1 MPLVKSQLA
10 RYRRGD
16 RGDYVGAE
24 NAAEFDS
31 VAAVSAKMAAVF
43 YQEVPVCEN
52 CYKVYN
58 FVDDA
63 RHRAL
68 QKLEHQRKPK
78 SASSKPASVAA
89 AVTPHDVEASRGSLR
104 AAIQAIDGL
113 TKLDVAEIRT
123 MVNPPAAVEVVLEA
137 VMVLLTGK
145 VMTFH
150 DTRRLLNGGEAF
162 LLMLQQFR
170 VEDVTDARL
179 KLAESYAD
187 NPVFRPKNVEPVSAC
202 AAKFCAWVLGVVQAA
217 RWHRGL
223 GHRRTDPLL
232 PVGAGGG
239 GDGDDDGGGG
249 GGVPSADVPF
259 HQKLAKA
266 KAKRRG
272 GQPPAQV
279 DDHSGKLK
287 GRAGGKFTSL
297 LRGDSPPT
305 SMMNLNSM
313 HQPTPQLP
321 PVQTLSQSHY
331 PQPTHG
337 GRASSPMQQQQQSRP
352 QQPALT
358 KRQRNAIAAS
368 QQKTTDRL
376 TALNSVSALGGT
388 AKEFRCSDGITVM
401 PYIVM
406 GNLSVS
412 VKRCNFVVVH
422 DFFDTADATSLLMK
436 NITQHHDGCQ
446 ALCFNYPGQSNTVW
460 PRLPAAERD
469 RGALEPVHNNDW
481 VADRLH
487 ELLQYVESQGDFLLS
502 NPFHVVGFGNG
513 ACIGAAFVQRY
524 GNHPAYASSIRSFVS
539 INGFLCPDPQ
549 LTAILHSASEL
560 FENTTHSR
568 PDIPVAFWS
577 RFIFSEDYLTRVSPN
592 LALNILTAVSNPV
605 TNEGRTKVARG
616 ALQHRDLR
624 GGLAPDLPERN
635 VVATVLGTGAPA
647 AGGPGGGGAAVS
659 SVLTLT
665 PVQIP
670 VVVLQ
675 STENLLVNAANVDS
689 FLTGRNTKHLWSHQ
703 LNVISAAALSQ
714 AQDPTANWVGKM
726 ASGPADYAKFSI
738 LGKPGL
744 RMLLD
749 VMANPRGA
757 FVMWA
762 RTGHCVQQ
770 ENKGAVLDLLD
781 ALAMPSTDYVGED
794 LGDSAQQPVPT
805 SAAPPAGG
813 GPGGLPERDR
823 KAIAR
828 SIPKPVVD
836 QLEVESITSKMEVM
850 FKLNPPPRKTVETGR
865 TVGSAEAAGK
875 ATQVAVEEEEDEEE
889 EPIDATVTLKLPSS
903 SSGGTALPHDIV
915 SAAAVDDEDDDDD
928 DDAPIGVPAPAAM
941 VAVTPAD
948 APAEESKT
956 QSKPASRPS
965 SSASSRLAGGGA
977 GSSALPWAE
986 QEAPTRP
993 TTTPGAVR
1001 FSDEDRRTAAA
1012 AATAAAADEAEPLTL
1027 SSPPLTALAPA
1038 PAAVT
1043 RLDDLS
1049 QHEATEE
1056 QKQRKEWTAD
1066 VPTANDAI
1074 ALEAELAKRQK
1085 DYVDLEAK
1093 IRDRRAQEA
1102 AARLSRLEEE
1112 QTLRRKQYEDEDK
1125 LLLEKLQLE
1134 LESRRREREAADKQR
1149 RLQILAIEQVLVD
1162 GGLIAPYDPAA
1173 AADVAAQ
1180 PSAALA
1186 PAAAATAAVVA
1197 ALAPAP
1203 ALAPVREPVR
1213 EMPPM
1218 KYAET
1223 GGGAVP
1229 TPAEDTGVT
1238 AQLDRMVA
1246 LEEEARKK
1254 GTMTVE
1260 DYEQVKRKM
1269 VQRQVERDRK
1279 LRAMVGQ
1286 GQEELMGD
1294 SALTIQ
1300 RVGRGYIG
1308 RKKARAAALR
1318 RAQILAL
1325 SVGMT
1330 KFQAVVR
1337 GVLSRKRSNEMK
1349 RLYLMNKLRGSSAI
1363 KIQSAF
1369 RGHVARRYVR
1379 KLRRFV
1385 KARDIQR
1392 CFRGHL
1398 GRQAANRERERL
1410 RLIKMKNLAA
1420 SKIQACWR
1428 MKVAK
1433 EEFRSL
1439 RIHMLAAQEIQRCFR
1454 GYTGRKMVARR
1465 RKWEAATPGPERIK
1479 LGLQMIEESKAAFE
1493 RQQEEIDALHRAQE
1507 RAEARVSFIHAELKD
1522 SEQELVVLERELQ
1535 EIDQIE
1541 RDLIT
1546 LTHERNVLASG
1557 ITDAAGMPRTA
1568 AKGGEALVLGHEST
1582 PLDDPDLERRKKAEA
1597 YALEMTIQIKRAERE
1612 KKRQELETEFSAVFQ
1627 EVEKK
1632 KKALE
1637 RLELSLA
1644 DMEATRER
1652 KDREFRRLQKNL
1664 MQLLLEQKQELD
1676 DLREKGIE
1684 LETATAVT
1692 AAAATATAMKAKE
1705 HEKRSTVMFSQTEE
1719 LMKFQFMS
1727 MSLSY
1732 FSSLNMLKQLRDM
1745 NSDTT
1750 SAAIAASADAAASSA
1765 AAAAAANL
1773 PSVKRLEM
1781 GAGDF
1786 VEQSIQRKKA
1796 ELAASE
1802 NAEKEIAKVKANPL
1816 PDNVRTWSVADVC
1829 RWLDALSL
1837 SQYAAAFKDAT
1848 VDGPF
1853 LMELREED
1861 MVQVL
1866 GISHKLHVRKILVSR
1881 EKLKPLSEQ
1890 EMRMKDTVEREERAD
1905 MRRAGGPPDVPTV
1918 FSQARNG
1925 RIKRVEESLNLG
1937 FPVDGEDEKG
1947 NTLLLVACQNNNRRL
1962 VELLLVRGANINH
1975 QNAQGNT
1982 ALHFA
1987 LAFDPEGLLGEYLIE
2002 HGADDTIENVEGL
2015 VPYDGCGGN

>member
-1 MPLVKSQLA
+1 MPWP
-10 RYRRGD
+10 
-16 RGDYVGAE
+16 E
-24 NAAEFDS
+24 
-31 VAAVSAKMAAVF
+31 
-43 YQEVPVCEN
+43 
-52 CYKVYN
+52 
-58 FVDDA
+58 
-63 RHRAL
+63 
-68 QKLEHQRKPK
+68 
-78 SASSKPASVAA
+78 
-89 AVTPHDVEASRGSLR
+89 
-104 AAIQAIDGL
+104 
-113 TKLDVAEIRT
+113 
-123 MVNPPAAVEVVLEA
+123 
-137 VMVLLTGK
+137 
-145 VMTFH
+145 
-150 DTRRLLNGGEAF
+150 
-162 LLMLQQFR
+162 
-170 VEDVTDARL
+170 
-179 KLAESYAD
+179 
-187 NPVFRPKNVEPVSAC
+187 
-202 AAKFCAWVLGVVQAA
+202 QAA
-217 RWHRGL
+217 PGR
-223 GHRRTDPLL
+223 
-232 PVGAGGG
+232 
-239 GDGDDDGGGG
+239 
-249 GGVPSADVPF
+249 
-259 HQKLAKA
+259 
-266 KAKRRG
+266 
-272 GQPPAQV
+272 PA
-279 DDHSGKLK
+279 
-287 GRAGGKFTSL
+287 
-297 LRGDSPPT
+297 
-305 SMMNLNSM
+305 
-313 HQPTPQLP
+313 PTP
-321 PVQTLSQSHY
+321 
-331 PQPTHG
+331 
-337 GRASSPMQQQQQSRP
+337 
-352 QQPALT
+352 
-358 KRQRNAIAAS
+358 
-368 QQKTTDRL
+368 
-376 TALNSVSALGGT
+376 
-388 AKEFRCSDGITVM
+388 
-401 PYIVM
+401 
-406 GNLSVS
+406 
-412 VKRCNFVVVH
+412 
-422 DFFDTADATSLLMK
+422 
-436 NITQHHDGCQ
+436 
-446 ALCFNYPGQSNTVW
+446 
-460 PRLPAAERD
+460 
-469 RGALEPVHNNDW
+469 
-481 VADRLH
+481 
-487 ELLQYVESQGDFLLS
+487 
-502 NPFHVVGFGNG
+502 
-513 ACIGAAFVQRY
+513 
-524 GNHPAYASSIRSFVS
+524 
-539 INGFLCPDPQ
+539 
-549 LTAILHSASEL
+549 
-560 FENTTHSR
+560 
-568 PDIPVAFWS
+568 
-577 RFIFSEDYLTRVSPN
+577 
-592 LALNILTAVSNPV
+592 
-605 TNEGRTKVARG
+605 
-616 ALQHRDLR
+616 
-624 GGLAPDLPERN
+624 
-635 VVATVLGTGAPA
+635 
-647 AGGPGGGGAAVS
+647 
-659 SVLTLT
+659 
-665 PVQIP
+665 
-670 VVVLQ
+670 
-675 STENLLVNAANVDS
+675 
-689 FLTGRNTKHLWSHQ
+689 
-703 LNVISAAALSQ
+703 
-714 AQDPTANWVGKM
+714 
-726 ASGPADYAKFSI
+726 
-738 LGKPGL
+738 
-744 RMLLD
+744 
-749 VMANPRGA
+749 
-757 FVMWA
+757 
-762 RTGHCVQQ
+762 
-770 ENKGAVLDLLD
+770 
-781 ALAMPSTDYVGED
+781 
-794 LGDSAQQPVPT
+794 
-805 SAAPPAGG
+805 
-813 GPGGLPERDR
+813 
-823 KAIAR
+823 
-828 SIPKPVVD
+828 
-836 QLEVESITSKMEVM
+836 
-850 FKLNPPPRKTVETGR
+850 
-865 TVGSAEAAGK
+865 
-875 ATQVAVEEEEDEEE
+875 
-889 EPIDATVTLKLPSS
+889 
-903 SSGGTALPHDIV
+903 
-915 SAAAVDDEDDDDD
+915 
-928 DDAPIGVPAPAAM
+928 GV
-941 VAVTPAD
+941 
-948 APAEESKT
+948 
-956 QSKPASRPS
+956 
-965 SSASSRLAGGGA
+965 
-977 GSSALPWAE
+977 
-986 QEAPTRP
+986 
-993 TTTPGAVR
+993 VR
-1001 FSDEDRRTAAA
+1001 FSDEDRRNGGVP
-1012 AATAAAADEAEPLTL
+1012 DDAEPPTL
-1027 SSPPLTALAPA
+1027 APPPLTAVAPA
-1038 PAAVT
+1038 SATTSRV
-1043 RLDDLS
+1043 DDLA
-1049 QHEATEE
+1049 HNDATEE
-1056 QKQRKEWTAD
+1056 QKQRKEWTAV
-1066 VPTANDAI
+1066 VPTAHDAI
-1074 ALEAELAKRQK
+1074 ALEAELTKRQK
-1085 DYVDLEAK
+1085 DYVDLEAQ

-1112 QTLRRKQYEDEDK
+1112 QSLRRKQYEDEDK

-1134 LESRRREREAADKQR
+1134 LDSRRREREAADKQR
-1149 RLQILAIEQVLVD
+1149 RLQIMAIEQVLVD

-1173 AADVAAQ
+1173 STDVQ
-1180 PSAALA
+1180 RVPTVT
-1186 PAAAATAAVVA
+1186 TAVPVVA
-1197 ALAPAP
+1197 ATKAASASAPAP
-1203 ALAPVREPVR
+1203 APIREPVR

-1218 KYAET
+1218 RYGDT

-1229 TPAEDTGVT
+1229 AAEEAGVT

-1269 VQRQVERDRK
+1269 AQRQMERDRK
-1279 LRAMVGQ
+1279 LRTMVGQ

-1507 RAEARVSFIHAELKD
+1507 RAEARVSFIHTELKD

-1568 AKGGEALVLGHEST
+1568 GKGGEALVLGHEST

-1796 ELAASE
+1796 ELASSE

-1890 EMRMKDTVEREERAD
+1890 EMRMKETVEREERAD

-2002 HGADDTIENVEGL
+2002 HGADDTLENVEGL